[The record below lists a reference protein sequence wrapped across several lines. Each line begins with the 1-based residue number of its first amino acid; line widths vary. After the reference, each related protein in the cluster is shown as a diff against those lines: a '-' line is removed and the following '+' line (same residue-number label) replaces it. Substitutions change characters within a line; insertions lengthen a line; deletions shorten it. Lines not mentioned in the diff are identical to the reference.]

1 VLLAALF
8 SLVARFDLSPAYVIG
23 YMLSGTV
30 NSYLVL
36 NTDWSRMSRRVMEQA
51 RCRFAQSIVV
61 AGCQDGRDTALLEE
75 DFVEEGVRFE
85 NLSTRVVK
93 RIARG
98 AE

>member
-36 NTDWSRMSRRVMEQA
+36 NTDWSRMSRRVTEQA

-61 AGCQDGRDTALLEE
+61 AAGCQDGRDTALLEE
-75 DFVEEGVRFE
+75 DFVEQEFDLKTFLLE
-85 NLSTRVVK
+85 L
-93 RIARG
+93 
-98 AE
+98 